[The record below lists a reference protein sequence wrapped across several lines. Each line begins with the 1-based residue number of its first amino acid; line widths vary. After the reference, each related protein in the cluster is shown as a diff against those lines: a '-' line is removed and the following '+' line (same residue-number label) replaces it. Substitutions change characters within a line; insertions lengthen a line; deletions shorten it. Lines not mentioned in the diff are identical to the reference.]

1 MATAGRSWYVS
12 ILQQPTITVA
22 RLGFKSPAAG
32 HQIWDEMAWPLPL
45 GDLTESGVLAELYQ
59 ATLDFW
65 SVRQ

>member
-1 MATAGRSWYVS
+1 MATAGRSWYVE

-22 RLGFKSPAAG
+22 RFGYKSPDLG
-32 HQIWDEMAWPLPL
+32 HQIWDEVAWPLSISNWTETAIL
-45 GDLTESGVLAELYQ
+45 GELYQ